1 MNKKVYYYTIES
13 MDGRIYCGTA
23 KLKQAK
29 KICEEFSNEGICF
42 KRLVGDRNY
51 KKFAFMW

>member
-1 MNKKVYYYTIES
+1 MNKKIYYYTIES
-13 MDGRIYCGTA
+13 MDGKIYCGTA

-29 KICEEFSNEGICF
+29 KICDEFANDGICF